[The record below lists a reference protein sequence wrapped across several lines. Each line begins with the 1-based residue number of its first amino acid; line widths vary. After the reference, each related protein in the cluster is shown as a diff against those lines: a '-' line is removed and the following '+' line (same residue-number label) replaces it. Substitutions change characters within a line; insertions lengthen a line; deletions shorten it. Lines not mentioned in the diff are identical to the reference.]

1 VIHNSR
7 IAPVTT
13 RIVVKRS
20 EAKRREEKS
29 RGRPRATTETT
40 TENQNHKN
48 HVYTKPKFS

>member
-13 RIVVKRS
+13 RIVVKSS
-20 EAKRREEKS
+20 EAKRRVEADHVQPQKQQPKT
-29 RGRPRATTETT
+29 R
-40 TENQNHKN
+40 NQNHKN